1 MKEGNIFENL
11 LDGMEY
17 IVKNIVNSMVV
28 LQSRRGDRQIITGAE
43 TLKIRSFYQEK
54 EKNVPL

>member
-43 TLKIRSFYQEK
+43 TLKIRSFYREM